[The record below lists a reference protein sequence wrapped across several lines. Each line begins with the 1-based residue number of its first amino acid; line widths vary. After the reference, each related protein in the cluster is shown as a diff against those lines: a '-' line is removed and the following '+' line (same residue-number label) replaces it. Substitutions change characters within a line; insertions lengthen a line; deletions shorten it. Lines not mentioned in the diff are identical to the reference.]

1 MCGRFTHK
9 HTWRG
14 IHALY
19 SLMNPAIPNLRP
31 SWNIAP
37 TQDVGVVAPEA
48 DGLIHKTMRWG
59 LVPTWA

>member
-1 MCGRFTHK
+1 MCGRFAHK
-9 HTWRG
+9 HTWRE

-37 TQDVGVVAPEA
+37 TQDVGVVVPEDNGA
-48 DGLIHKTMRWG
+48 WCRSEPRI
-59 LVPTWA
+59 